1 MRSVL
6 EIDYI
11 HRKWRGICSYAHHW
25 TRSIFR
31 CICIYICICICI
43 FIFRLH
49 TEEMAGYLL
58 LCTSLDQKYILF
70 VFVLIHVF
78 VFFLCICI
86 YICFRLQP
94 QEMAGGLLLLCTS
107 LDQMYISFVFYFLM
121 YLYLFKCIC
130 IRSHPEK
137 MLVSA
142 PMHITEPEALLDG
155 LAWQNCTTPPVWMEF
170 G

>member
-1 MRSVL
+1 MHITGPEV
-6 EIDYI
+6 Y
-11 HRKWRGICSYAHHW
+11 
-25 TRSIFR
+25 F
-31 CICIYICICICI
+31 IYISIGSCICIC
-43 FIFRLH
+43 
-49 TEEMAGYLL
+49 
-58 LCTSLDQKYILF
+58 
-70 VFVLIHVF
+70 
-78 VFFLCICI
+78 LCICI

-107 LDQMYISFVFYFLM
+107 LDQMYISFVFYLLM

-155 LAWQNCTTPPVWMEF
+155 LASLGLGKRLGF
-170 G
+170 LLLR

>member
-1 MRSVL
+1 MPQWLLLFSDAQRVG
-6 EIDYI
+6 D
-11 HRKWRGICSYAHHW
+11 
-25 TRSIFR
+25 
-31 CICIYICICICI
+31 
-43 FIFRLH
+43 RLH
-49 TEEMAGYLL
+49 PQEMAGYLL

-70 VFVLIHVF
+70 VFVLVHVF

-142 PMHITEPEALLDG
+142 PMHITEPEELLDG
-155 LAWQNCTTPPVWMEF
+155 LASLGLGKRLGF
-170 G
+170 LLLR